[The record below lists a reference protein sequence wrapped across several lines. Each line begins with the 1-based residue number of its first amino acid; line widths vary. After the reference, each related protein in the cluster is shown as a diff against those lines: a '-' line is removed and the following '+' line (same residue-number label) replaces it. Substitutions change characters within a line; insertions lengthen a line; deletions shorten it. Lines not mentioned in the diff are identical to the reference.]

1 MYRYKFVF
9 WLLLG
14 ALLGGILV
22 RPVYA
27 HGGGIVYVSGEAA
40 GPYQVTVW
48 VAPNTVEAGKTLHFT
63 VAVVQPG
70 SNEPVLDAAV
80 QMVVLA
86 DGSETAVI
94 SGPAT
99 TAQSVNKLFYEAD
112 FAAPAESGRYQVQ
125 TQVRGPEGEGAVSF
139 ALTVEAAQ
147 RSNMLLIGLGGVLLV
162 AAAGFFLSRRSA
174 KAVSAD

>member
-1 MYRYKFVF
+1 VV
-9 WLLLG
+9 L
-14 ALLGGILV
+14 A

-86 DGSETAVI
+86 EGSETAVI

-112 FAAPAESGRYQVQ
+112 FEAPADSGRYQVQ
-125 TQVRGPEGEGAVSF
+125 THVRGPEGEGAVSF
-139 ALTVEAAQ
+139 TFTVEPAQ
-147 RSNMLLIGLGGVLLV
+147 RNNMLLIGLGGVLLV
-162 AAAGFFLSRRSA
+162 AVVGFFLSRRSA
-174 KAVSAD
+174 KADPVD